1 MNPTPF
7 VILWSI
13 LALAVLALALYR
25 KLMANHEDDLIHVG
39 PGEEKLIPQQI
50 QMAAKLEVVDR
61 WGKIL
66 TVIIAAAGLLIA
78 AAYLYQAL
86 EAGLKR
92 AS

>member
-1 MNPTPF
+1 MNLTPF

-25 KLMANHEDDLIHVG
+25 KLMAIHEDDLIHVG
-39 PGEEKLIPQQI
+39 PGQEKLIPQQI

-78 AAYLYQAL
+78 AVYLYQAL
-86 EAGLKR
+86 EASLKR

>member
-1 MNPTPF
+1 MNLTPF

-39 PGEEKLIPQQI
+39 PGQEKLIPQQI

-78 AAYLYQAL
+78 AVYLYQAL
-86 EAGLKR
+86 EASLKR

>member
-1 MNPTPF
+1 MNLTPF

-39 PGEEKLIPQQI
+39 PGQERLIPQQI

-78 AAYLYQAL
+78 AVYLYQAL
-86 EAGLKR
+86 EASLKR